1 LSDQANW
8 AGGERALLGVER
20 AARREI
26 EAILSVINISNREA
40 YRDIIPQEHFR
51 EPVLTPE
58 ELLKLMEELT
68 FYVYKDEGDAIGV
81 AALRVGV
88 GVAALRVGGEGTGRV
103 DWVYVLPEHQ
113 RRDVGT
119 SLMNHIEDEAVG
131 MGLRKL
137 ALAANEKATWAC
149 NFYTKLGYKRISK
162 IPRPWGDDVAFEKD
176 LS

>member
-1 LSDQANW
+1 M
-8 AGGERALLGVER
+8 GVER

-81 AALRVGV
+81 AALRVG
-88 GVAALRVGGEGTGRV
+88 GEGTGRV

-113 RRDVGT
+113 RRGVGT

-137 ALAANEKATWAC
+137 TLAANEDATWAC
-149 NFYTKLGYKRISK
+149 DFYSKLGYKRIGK
-162 IPRPWGDDVAFEKD
+162 IPRPWGDDVAFERD
-176 LS
+176 LN

>member
-1 LSDQANW
+1 
-8 AGGERALLGVER
+8 LGVER
-20 AARREI
+20 AARRDI

-51 EPVLTPE
+51 EPVLIPE
-58 ELLKLMEELT
+58 ELSKLMEELT
-68 FYVYKDEGDAIGV
+68 FYVYKVEGDAI
-81 AALRVGV
+81 

-113 RRDVGT
+113 RRGVGT

-137 ALAANEKATWAC
+137 TLAANEDATWAC
-149 NFYTKLGYKRISK
+149 DFYSKLGYKRIGK
-162 IPRPWGDDVAFEKD
+162 IPRPWGDDVAFERD
-176 LS
+176 LN